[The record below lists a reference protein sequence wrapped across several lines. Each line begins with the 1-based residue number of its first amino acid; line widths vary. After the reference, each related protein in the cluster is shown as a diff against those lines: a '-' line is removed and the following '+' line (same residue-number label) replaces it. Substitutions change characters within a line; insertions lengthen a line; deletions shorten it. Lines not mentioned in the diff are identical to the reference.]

1 MTVETSFTA
10 RIAGLRAAAARARS
24 GTLSPAA
31 TTDAL
36 VAASVLIDELNLQ
49 AFLMS
54 GTSCLEQVTA
64 TVHGFGLHI
73 RGRTGEVLV
82 RVEDRRA
89 DRDRRTKTLTVDVT
103 AAEGTDSTE
112 P

>member
-36 VAASVLIDELNLQ
+36 VAASVLIDELN
-49 AFLMS
+49 
-54 GTSCLEQVTA
+54 LEQVTA